1 MSLAITAFTYAAMV
15 VLALSLL
22 YLFGP
27 LHWHW
32 HALSVCVALVLGAL
46 QMSAPAPLV
55 SQFFDLGYGN
65 LIVFLAVWGTCAPF
79 FRHHHMPPVHL
90 H

>member
-1 MSLAITAFTYAAMV
+1 MSLAIGTFTYAAMV
-15 VLALSLL
+15 ILALSLL

-27 LHWHW
+27 LHWYW
-32 HALSVCVALVLGAL
+32 HALSVGAALFMEIVR
-46 QMSAPAPLV
+46 MSASGAVV
-55 SQFFDLGYGN
+55 SQFFQLPYGN
-65 LIVFLAVWGTCAPF
+65 LLVFLLVWGICGPF